1 MFNKYF
7 SETFKRGL
15 KRKICRTKDKALR
28 FFSRSFMKTRIKT
41 GELKRQI
48 VRIPRSIEHGRTW
61 LKAVITDHYNG
72 FKANAVEVIHAG
84 KAEVRQA
91 MSTTKGKGKVIGVA
105 APAAGILLVCI
116 FFVAT
121 APYGITADG
130 EKVEQPW
137 VVKAGKEEVVV
148 VEDKQDGQKV
158 IEKVK
163 EHYYSREAEVKE
175 VVIEPGVDVDTKEL
189 ERFEDPVKVSDV
201 DKAVET
207 IVKANEGE
215 DPVMVV
221 STVEEVVNEKE
232 ISYDTEVKKSSKYE
246 EGTVKVAEEGEKG
259 VKEVTSIVKKENGE
273 VIDSKVIGE
282 KVTKKPEAKVV
293 IKGTKISKTGAKVA
307 SYALQFVGNPYVWG
321 GTSLTNG
328 ADCSGFTLSVYSH
341 FGISLPHSAAAQR
354 SYGKAVSYGDA
365 RPGDLFFYP
374 HHVAIY
380 IGGGQIV
387 HASTS
392 STGIIVGNAGYRPIS
407 CIRRLL

>member
-1 MFNKYF
+1 MFDKYF
-7 SETFKRGL
+7 SETFKRGI

-28 FFSRSFMKTRIKT
+28 FFRRSFMKTRIKT

-48 VRIPRSIEHGRTW
+48 MRIPSGIEHYRNW
-61 LKAVITDHYNG
+61 VKAVITDHYNG

-84 KAEVRQA
+84 KAEVLQA
-91 MSTTKGKGKVIGVA
+91 MSTTKGKGKVIGVVT
-105 APAAGILLVCI
+105 PAAGILLVCI
-116 FFVAT
+116 FFIAT

-148 VEDKQDGQKV
+148 VEDKLDGQKV

-163 EHYYSREAEVKE
+163 EHYCSRESEVKA

-189 ERFEDPVKVSDV
+189 ERFEAPVKVSDV

-282 KVTKKPEAKVV
+282 KVTKNPESKVV
-293 IKGTKISKTGAKVA
+293 IKG
-307 SYALQFVGNPYVWG
+307 
-321 GTSLTNG
+321 
-328 ADCSGFTLSVYSH
+328 
-341 FGISLPHSAAAQR
+341 
-354 SYGKAVSYGDA
+354 
-365 RPGDLFFYP
+365 
-374 HHVAIY
+374 
-380 IGGGQIV
+380 
-387 HASTS
+387 
-392 STGIIVGNAGYRPIS
+392 
-407 CIRRLL
+407 